1 MKNFKT
7 IAVALFLAVGT
18 LSATAQNK
26 AIDVKKSSIKWVG
39 KKVTGQHDG
48 TVAFKS
54 GTLALKG
61 GKLSGGAF
69 TIDMTS
75 IAVTDLEAG
84 KGKEKLEGHLKNDDF
99 FATDKF
105 PTAKIDFKTVQ
116 AKPNNVYTVTAD
128 LTVKGKTAPVTFDLT
143 LGKNSASTTFN
154 IDRAKYDV
162 KYNSKSFFEGLGD
175 KTIYDEFEVTVNLVF

>member
-7 IAVALFLAVGT
+7 IAIALFLAAGT
-18 LSATAQNK
+18 VMSAQSK
-26 AIDVKKSSIKWVG
+26 KVDVSKSSVKWVG
-39 KKVTGQHDG
+39 KKVTGSHEG
-48 TVAFKS
+48 TVNLKE
-54 GTLALKG
+54 GTLLFKG
-61 GKLSGGAF
+61 NKLSGGSF
-69 TIDMTS
+69 VVDMNS
-75 IAVTDLEAG
+75 IAVTDLQAG

-105 PTAKIDFKTVQ
+105 PTAKLDFKSIA

-143 LGKNSASTTFN
+143 VGKNSASTAFK

-162 KYNSKSFFEGLGD
+162 KYASKSFFDSLGD
-175 KTIYDEFEVTVNLVF
+175 NVIYDEFDVTVNLVF

>member
-1 MKNFKT
+1 MKNFKS
-7 IAVALFLAVGT
+7 IAIALFLAVGT

-26 AIDVKKSSIKWVG
+26 AIDVKKSTIKWVG
-39 KKVTGQHDG
+39 KKVTGQHEG
-48 TVAFKS
+48 TVNFKS

-61 GKLSGGAF
+61 GKLSGGSF
-69 TIDMTS
+69 TVDMTS

-105 PTAKIDFKTVQ
+105 ATAKVDFKTVQ

-143 LGKNSASTTFN
+143 LGKNSASAAFK

-162 KYNSKSFFEGLGD
+162 KYASKSFFDSLGD
-175 KTIYDEFEVTVNLVF
+175 NVIYDEFDVNVNLVF

>member
-7 IAVALFLAVGT
+7 IAVALFLSVGT
-18 LSATAQNK
+18 LAVTAQNK

-39 KKVTGQHDG
+39 KKVSGSHEGNVD
-48 TVAFKS
+48 FKS

-61 GKLSGGAF
+61 GKLSGGSF
-69 TIDMTS
+69 VVDMTS
-75 IAVTDLEAG
+75 IKVTDLEAG

-99 FATDKF
+99 FATDKN

-116 AKPNNVYTVTAD
+116 AKANNVYTVTAD
-128 LTVKGKTAPVTFDLT
+128 LTIKGKTAPVTFDLT
-143 LGKNSASTTFN
+143 LGKNTATTAFK

-162 KYNSKSFFEGLGD
+162 KYASKSFFDSLGD
-175 KTIYDEFEVTVNLVF
+175 NVIYDDFDVTVNLVF